1 MVRSTTSEQDML
13 SRSGRALAVVCILTG
28 ASGIL
33 VACAANDPDR
43 LLPLS
48 RLQFIGT
55 HNAYHIEPDAGL
67 RTLWRSQPAF
77 RQSDDPPFVTLMYT
91 HPPLA
96 TQAEL
101 GLRFFELDLHW
112 DPEGGRYSSTAFLAP
127 LVQAG
132 LEPDAPFDPE
142 GQLSRPGI
150 KVFHG
155 ADDMR
160 STCLLLS
167 NCLREL
173 DSWLNDHPDEGPILV
188 QFEAKDLAGAGGT
201 MAAAWSQLEAEIL
214 AIIPRSRIYAPADLA
229 SRPADLR
236 NQAISSRWPDRRSI
250 SDQFVFIFN
259 GSDADTQSYIQAL
272 AEDQASL
279 MFPALSDATNPLA
292 AFVSRNDPLAADI
305 PEISSRGQ
313 MVITYADW
321 RTFAAR
327 SNNPAGRDA
336 AFSSG
341 AQLIVTDYPFPDRRL
356 SDYFVRFEQGFV
368 RPRLAQT
375 DVVSGDAGR

>member
-1 MVRSTTSEQDML
+1 MRS
-13 SRSGRALAVVCILTG
+13 RYRRGLAVVCILIG
-28 ASGIL
+28 ASGNL
-33 VACAANDPDR
+33 VACAANYHDR

-112 DPEGGRYSSTAFLAP
+112 DPEGGRYSSKAFLAP
-127 LVQAG
+127 LAQAG

-173 DSWLNDHPDEGPILV
+173 DAWLSDHPNEGPILI
-188 QFEAKDLAGAGGT
+188 QFEAKDLAGAGGSR
-201 MAAAWSQLEAEIL
+201 AAAWSQLEAEIL
-214 AIIPRSRIYAPADLA
+214 AIIPRNRIYAPGDLA

-250 SDQFVFIFN
+250 SDRFVFIFN

-279 MFPALSDATNPLA
+279 IFPALSDAMDPLA
-292 AFVSRNDPLAADI
+292 AFVSRNDPMAADI

-327 SNNPAGRDA
+327 DNNTVGRDA
-336 AFSSG
+336 AFNSG

-356 SDYFVRFEQGFV
+356 SNYFVQFEQEFV
-368 RPRLAQT
+368 RPRLLEA
-375 DVVSGDAGR
+375 DVVLRDVRR